1 MIYLDIG
8 WDGLLRQD
16 TSQHQ
21 NSYIVRDLYYYC
33 NIYFVLLLE
42 ACFELKM
49 LPLFHWLIV
58 WIV

>member
-21 NSYIVRDLYYYC
+21 NSYIVRDLYYLR
-33 NIYFVLLLE
+33 VLSHASSSGASSIDLE
-42 ACFELKM
+42 
-49 LPLFHWLIV
+49 PIWS
-58 WIV
+58 